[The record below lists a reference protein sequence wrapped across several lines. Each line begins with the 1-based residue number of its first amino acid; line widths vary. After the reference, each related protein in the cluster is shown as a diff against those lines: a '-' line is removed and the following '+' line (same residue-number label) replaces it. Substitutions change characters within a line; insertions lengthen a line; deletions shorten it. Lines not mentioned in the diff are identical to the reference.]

1 MAAEQ
6 TPLDERKY
14 RNYVIAGAIGGFLLP
29 FAGLVGALL
38 FAQRGDERAAE
49 RSPLASFV
57 GILAYVLIF
66 GAPVSAPERA

>member
-29 FAGLVGALL
+29 VAGLVGALL
-38 FAQRGDERAAE
+38 FAQRGDEHSAWI
-49 RSPLASFV
+49 V
-57 GILAYVLIF
+57 G
-66 GAPVSAPERA
+66 GVSAFGLVFYIVLFALV